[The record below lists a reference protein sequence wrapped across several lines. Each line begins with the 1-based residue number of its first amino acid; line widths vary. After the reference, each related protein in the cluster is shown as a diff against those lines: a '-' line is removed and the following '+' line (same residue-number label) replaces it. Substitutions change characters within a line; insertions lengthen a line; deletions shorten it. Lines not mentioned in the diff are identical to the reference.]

1 MWARASNIDVLDIYP
16 PIHDEVVP
24 FTIEDAQSKIV
35 FDFHREEYERPQ
47 CLVVLSNTWVR
58 DEVGLVFLADG
69 SVCEQGNWFLPY
81 ILEHAAYRAYFRRR
95 RLMDGDVFLLLGMFS
110 EGFFHWFHD
119 TLPRLLNS
127 LPHLPANVKYL
138 IHSQPR
144 PYQLESLK
152 ALGIDKERLIYQSRK
167 GDMVCERLWFAT
179 PPGNS
184 VFGGGATL
192 RDLASRLKAA
202 YGVGSQGQEGRL
214 YVSRGKASRRV
225 LNEEQIIPLL
235 EERGFKVILMEDL
248 SFEEQVHICA
258 GSTILIG
265 PHGAGLTNLLYC
277 NADSIIGEI
286 AVEGVFPFYLG
297 MARQMGHNY
306 QRFTSEKADGQDMT
320 VDVGKFGKWLDSL
333 LAI

>member
-1 MWARASNIDVLDIYP
+1 M
-16 PIHDEVVP
+16 
-24 FTIEDAQSKIV
+24 
-35 FDFHREEYERPQ
+35 
-47 CLVVLSNTWVR
+47 
-58 DEVGLVFLADG
+58 
-69 SVCEQGNWFLPY
+69 
-81 ILEHAAYRAYFRRR
+81 
-95 RLMDGDVFLLLGMFS
+95 
-110 EGFFHWFHD
+110 
-119 TLPRLLNS
+119 
-127 LPHLPANVKYL
+127 
-138 IHSQPR
+138 
-144 PYQLESLK
+144 
-152 ALGIDKERLIYQSRK
+152 
-167 GDMVCERLWFAT
+167 
-179 PPGNS
+179 
-184 VFGGGATL
+184 
-192 RDLASRLKAA
+192 
-202 YGVGSQGQEGRL
+202 
-214 YVSRGKASRRV
+214 